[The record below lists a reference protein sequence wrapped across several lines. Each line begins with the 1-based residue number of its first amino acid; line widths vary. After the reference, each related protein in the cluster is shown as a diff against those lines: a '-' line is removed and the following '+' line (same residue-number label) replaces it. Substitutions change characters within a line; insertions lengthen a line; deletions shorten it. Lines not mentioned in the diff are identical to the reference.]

1 MALSYD
7 EALLLAF
14 RAELDEKALSRTPF
28 AKPPTIPREA
38 EAPTD
43 EEEEMKHHRA
53 RAAAAVGF
61 VAVAQS
67 SVHRIS
73 RGKEQV
79 LRVLRLRR
87 KWVAAIVG
95 VAVIGTSAA
104 VALGSGSLFF
114 TSTPLVTANLDNTV
128 QLNSDRIKLQTKD
141 PTVTRV
147 ATVVFGAGGSSGW
160 HHHPGFVIVSVK
172 SGSVT
177 VWNSDCSQTTYGAG
191 SAFVESGD
199 DPAQVTSVGGATN
212 YVTSVVPN
220 VSPLVFRIEDPVPAC
235 AG

>member
-1 MALSYD
+1 
-7 EALLLAF
+7 
-14 RAELDEKALSRTPF
+14 
-28 AKPPTIPREA
+28 
-38 EAPTD
+38 
-43 EEEEMKHHRA
+43 
-53 RAAAAVGF
+53 
-61 VAVAQS
+61 
-67 SVHRIS
+67 
-73 RGKEQV
+73 

-114 TSTPLVTANLDNTV
+114 TSTPIVTANLDNTV
-128 QLNSDRIKLQTKD
+128 QLNSDRIKFQTKD
-141 PTVTRV
+141 PTVVRV
-147 ATVVFGAGGSSGW
+147 ASVVFDASGGTSTSGW

-177 VWNSDCSQTTYGAG
+177 VWQSDCSQTTYGAG

-199 DPAQVTSVGGATN
+199 DPGQVTSVGGATN
-212 YVTSVVPN
+212 YVTAVVPN
-220 VSPLVFRIEDPVPAC
+220 VDPLVFRIEDAAPAC

>member
-1 MALSYD
+1 M
-7 EALLLAF
+7 
-14 RAELDEKALSRTPF
+14 
-28 AKPPTIPREA
+28 
-38 EAPTD
+38 
-43 EEEEMKHHRA
+43 
-53 RAAAAVGF
+53 
-61 VAVAQS
+61 
-67 SVHRIS
+67 
-73 RGKEQV
+73 
-79 LRVLRLRR
+79 RVLRLRK
-87 KWVAAIVG
+87 KWVAAMVG
-95 VAVIGTSAA
+95 VAVIGTFAA

-177 VWNSDCSQTTYGAG
+177 VWGSDCSQKTYGAG

-199 DPAQVTSVGGATN
+199 DPGQVTSVGGATN

-220 VSPLVFRIEDPVPAC
+220 VSPLVFRVEDPVPAC

>member
-1 MALSYD
+1 
-7 EALLLAF
+7 
-14 RAELDEKALSRTPF
+14 
-28 AKPPTIPREA
+28 
-38 EAPTD
+38 
-43 EEEEMKHHRA
+43 MKQHRA
-53 RAAAAVGF
+53 RVAAAIGF

-79 LRVLRLRR
+79 LRVLRSR
-87 KWVAAIVG
+87 KRWVAATVG
-95 VAVIGTSAA
+95 VAVTGTFAA
-104 VALGSGSLFF
+104 VALGSGSVFF

-141 PTVTRV
+141 PTVVRV

-177 VWNSDCSQTTYGAG
+177 VWGSDCSQTTYGAG

-199 DPAQVTSVGGATN
+199 DPGQVTSVGGATN
-212 YVTSVVPN
+212 YVTYVVPN
-220 VSPLVFRIEDPVPAC
+220 VDPLVFRIDDNPPPC
-235 AG
+235 ATP